1 MDDVIFEEF
10 KGTGNMEL
18 VLDRNLSDRRI
29 FPSFDLIR
37 SGTRREELM
46 VSKKNLGRMW
56 ILRKLLNE
64 MNPKG
69 AMEFFQERI
78 KRTKSNEEF
87 MNTMSQ

>member
-64 MNPKG
+64 MTPKE